1 MELKIENLT
10 KAYGKK
16 VALKDFSATLSNGI
30 YGLLG
35 PNGAGKSTMM
45 KIITENL
52 SADKGRILVD
62 GVPSSEMGAAY
73 RSLLG
78 YMPQQQGMYPHF
90 TARRF
95 LYYIAGLKGMSKA
108 QAEEEIERAAA
119 MVNMTEHLDKRLGTY
134 SGGMKQRI
142 LIAQAVLGSPKI
154 LILDEPTA
162 GLDPKERIR
171 IRNLIS
177 QISLDRIVILATH
190 VVSDVEYI
198 AKEIIM
204 LKNGELVSQLRPSA
218 LLQQMKGKVFEIC
231 VPEDRVDGV
240 QDTYLVGNIRMDD
253 EDRIW
258 VRVIDDEKPQW
269 EVVQEVLPS
278 LEDVY
283 LYTFEERT
291 PGERKIEICCG

>member
-10 KAYGKK
+10 KAYAKK
-16 VALKDFSATLSNGI
+16 VALRDFSATLTNGI

-52 SADKGRILVD
+52 TPDKGKILVD
-62 GVPSSEMGAAY
+62 GVPSKKMGAAY
-73 RSLLG
+73 RALLG

-95 LYYIAGLKGMSKA
+95 LYYIAALKGMSRSEVKK
-108 QAEEEIERAAA
+108 EVERVAAL
-119 MVNMTEHLDKRLGTY
+119 VNMTEYLDKRLGTY

-142 LIAQAVLGSPKI
+142 LIAQTILGSPKI
-154 LILDEPTA
+154 MILDEPTA

-177 QISLDRIVILATH
+177 QISMDSIVILATH
-190 VVSDVEYI
+190 VVSDVEFI

-204 LKNGELVSQLRPSA
+204 LKNGDKVSQLRPA
-218 LLQQMKGKVFEIC
+218 ELLQQMQGKVFELP
-231 VPEDRVDGV
+231 VTEEQVDTIQGK
-240 QDTYLVGNIRMDD
+240 YLVGNIRKDSGD
-253 EDRIW
+253 TIW
-258 VRVIDDEKPQW
+258 MRVIDDCRPDW
-269 EVVQEVLPS
+269 AGAQEAAPT

-291 PGERKIEICCG
+291 PKEGSV

>member
-1 MELKIENLT
+1 MELRIENLT

-16 VALKDFSATLSNGI
+16 VALNDFSATLSNGI

-52 SADKGRILVD
+52 SADKGQILVD
-62 GVPSSEMGAAY
+62 GVPSDEMGTAY
-73 RSLLG
+73 RTLLG

-108 QAEEEIERAAA
+108 ESAEEIERVAA

-204 LKNGELVSQLRPSA
+204 LKNGKLVSQLRPA
-218 LLQQMKGKVFEIC
+218 ELLRQMKGKVMEIC
-231 VPEDRVDGV
+231 VPEDKVETV
-240 QDTYLVGNIRMDD
+240 QQYYLVGNIRKD
-253 EDRIW
+253 EQEKIW
-258 VRVIDDEKPQW
+258 IRVIGDEIPEW
-269 EVVQEVLPS
+269 PEMQEVMPT

-283 LYTFEERT
+283 LYTFEDKE
-291 PGERKIEICCG
+291 GLI

>member
-1 MELKIENLT
+1 MELRIENLT

-16 VALKDFSATLSNGI
+16 VALNDFTATLSSGI

-45 KIITENL
+45 KILTENL
-52 SADKGRILVD
+52 AADRGRVLVN
-62 GVPSSEMGAAY
+62 GVPSNEMGAEY
-73 RSLLG
+73 RALLG
-78 YMPQQQGMYPHF
+78 YMPQQQGLYPHF

-95 LYYIAGLKGMSKA
+95 LTYIAALKGMDKKTA
-108 QAEEEIERAAA
+108 AEEVEKAAA
-119 MVNMTEHLDKRLGTY
+119 MVNMTEHLDKRLGTF

-177 QISLDRIVILATH
+177 QISMDRIVILATH
-190 VVSDVEYI
+190 VVSDVEFI
-198 AKEIIM
+198 AKEILM
-204 LKNGELVSQLRPSA
+204 LKDGHLITQLSPSG

-231 VPEDRVDGV
+231 VTEEQVETV
-240 QDTYLVGNIRMDD
+240 QARYLVGNIRKDEEDKIWMRVI
-253 EDRIW
+253 EDR
-258 VRVIDDEKPQW
+258 KPDW
-269 EVVQEVLPS
+269 SEIHEVMPT

-283 LYTFEERT
+283 LHTFEAGT
-291 PGERKIEICCG
+291 PEEGLV

>member
-1 MELKIENLT
+1 MELQIKNLT

-16 VALKDFSATLSNGI
+16 VALNDFSATLSNGI

-52 SADKGRILVD
+52 SADKGQILVD
-62 GVPSSEMGAAY
+62 GVPSNEMGTAY
-73 RSLLG
+73 RTLLG

-108 QAEEEIERAAA
+108 ESAEEIERVAA

-231 VPEDRVDGV
+231 VPEDKVEEV
-240 QDTYLVGNIRMDD
+240 QNAYLVGNIRMDD
-253 EDRIW
+253 EDKIW
-258 VRVIDDEKPQW
+258 VRVIDDVKPDW
-269 EVVQEVLPS
+269 EIVQEVLPA

-291 PGERKIEICCG
+291 RKEGSV

>member
-1 MELKIENLT
+1 MELRIENLT
-10 KAYGKK
+10 KSYGKK
-16 VALKDFSATLSNGI
+16 VALNDVSATLSCGI

-45 KIITENL
+45 KIVTENL

-62 GVPSSEMGAAY
+62 GVPSDKMGADY
-73 RSLLG
+73 RALLG
-78 YMPQQQGMYPHF
+78 YMPQQQGLYPHF

-95 LYYIAGLKGMSKA
+95 LYYIAALKGMNKV
-108 QAEEEIERAAA
+108 QATQEIQRVTA

-177 QISLDRIVILATH
+177 QISMDRIVILATH
-190 VVSDVEYI
+190 VVSDVEFI
-198 AKEIIM
+198 AKQIMM
-204 LKNGELVSQLRPSA
+204 LKNGDLISMSRPA
-218 LLQQMKGKVFEIC
+218 ELLQQMEGKVFELP
-231 VPEDRVDGV
+231 VREDQVDAV
-240 QDTYLVGNIRMDD
+240 QQQYLVGNIRKDAADTVWM
-253 EDRIW
+253 RI
-258 VRVIDDEKPQW
+258 IDDKKPNW
-269 EVVQEVLPS
+269 AGVLDVGPT

-283 LYTFEERT
+283 LYTFEDRT
-291 PGERKIEICCG
+291 PKEGSV

>member
-1 MELKIENLT
+1 MELRIENLT
-10 KAYGKK
+10 KAYGRK
-16 VALKDFSATLSNGI
+16 VALCDFTATLSSGI

-35 PNGAGKSTMM
+35 PNGAGKSTLM

-52 SADKGRILVD
+52 SADKGCILVD
-62 GVPSSEMGAAY
+62 GVPSDKLGAEY

-78 YMPQQQGMYPHF
+78 YMPQQQGLYPHF

-95 LYYIAGLKGMSKA
+95 LYYIAALKGMSKQQA
-108 QAEEEIERAAA
+108 AEEVERVAA
-119 MVNMTEHLDKRLGTY
+119 MVNMTDVLDKRLGTY

-177 QISLDRIVILATH
+177 QISMDRIVILATH

-198 AKEIIM
+198 AKEIMM
-204 LKNGELVSQLRPSA
+204 LKNGHLVSQLRPGA
-218 LLQQMKGKVFEIC
+218 LLQQMKGKVFEVC
-231 VPEDRVDGV
+231 VNEDQVDAV
-240 QDTYLVGNIRMDD
+240 QEQYLVGNIRKD
-253 EDRIW
+253 EADKIW
-258 VRVIDDEKPQW
+258 VRVIDDKKPDW
-269 EVVQEVLPS
+269 AEVQEVMPS

-283 LYTFEERT
+283 LYTFEERVSREE
-291 PGERKIEICCG
+291 GAL

>member
-1 MELKIENLT
+1 MELRIENLT

-30 YGLLG
+30 YGRLG

-52 SADKGRILVD
+52 SADKGQILVD
-62 GVPSSEMGAAY
+62 GVPSDEMGTAY
-73 RSLLG
+73 RTLLG

-108 QAEEEIERAAA
+108 ESAEEIERVAA

-231 VPEDRVDGV
+231 VPEDKVEEV
-240 QDTYLVGNIRMDD
+240 QNAYLVGNIRMDD
-253 EDRIW
+253 EDKIW
-258 VRVIDDEKPQW
+258 VRVIEDVKPDW
-269 EVVQEVLPS
+269 AVVQEVLPS

-291 PGERKIEICCG
+291 SKEGSV

>member
-1 MELKIENLT
+1 MELRIENLT

-16 VALKDFSATLSNGI
+16 VALNDFSATLSNGI

-52 SADKGRILVD
+52 SAEKGQILVD
-62 GVPSSEMGAAY
+62 GVPSDEMGTAY
-73 RSLLG
+73 RTLLG

-108 QAEEEIERAAA
+108 EAAEEIERVAA

-171 IRNLIS
+171 IRTLIS

-231 VPEDRVDGV
+231 VPEDKVEEV
-240 QDTYLVGNIRMDD
+240 QNAYLVGNIRMDD
-253 EDRIW
+253 EEKIW
-258 VRVIDDEKPQW
+258 VRVIDDVKPDW
-269 EVVQEVLPS
+269 EIVQEVLPA

-291 PGERKIEICCG
+291 SKEGSV

>member
-1 MELKIENLT
+1 MELRIENLT

-16 VALKDFSATLSNGI
+16 VALRDFSATLSNGI

-52 SADKGRILVD
+52 SADNGRILVD
-62 GVPSSEMGAAY
+62 GVPSDEMGAAY

-108 QAEEEIERAAA
+108 EAAEEIERVAA
-119 MVNMTEHLDKRLGTY
+119 MVNMTEHLDKQLGTY
-134 SGGMKQRI
+134 SGGMKQRL

-204 LKNGELVSQLRPSA
+204 LKNGELVSQLRPST

-231 VPEDRVDGV
+231 VPEGKVDEV
-240 QDTYLVGNIRMDD
+240 QNSYLVGNIRMDD

-258 VRVIDDEKPQW
+258 VRVIGDEKPNW
-269 EVVQEVLPS
+269 DVVQEVLPS

-283 LYTFEERT
+283 LYTFEERNAKE
-291 PGERKIEICCG
+291 GAL

>member
-1 MELKIENLT
+1 MELRIEHLT
-10 KAYGKK
+10 KSYGKK
-16 VALKDFSATLSNGI
+16 VALNNFSATLSNGI

-45 KIITENL
+45 KILTENL
-52 SADKGRILVD
+52 SADD
-62 GVPSSEMGAAY
+62 GQIFVNGNRSEDMGAAY

-78 YMPQQQGMYPHF
+78 YMPQQQGLYPHF

-95 LYYIAGLKGMSKA
+95 LYYIAGLKGMSKK
-108 QAEEEIERAAA
+108 QAAVEIERVAA
-119 MVNMTEHLDKRLGTY
+119 MVNMTEHLDKRLGTF

-177 QISLDRIVILATH
+177 QIALDRIVILATH
-190 VVSDVEYI
+190 VVSDVEFI

-204 LKNGELVSQLRPSA
+204 LKNGQLVSQLRPSA

-231 VPEDRVDGV
+231 VPEDMVDDV
-240 QDTYLVGNIRMDD
+240 QDRYLVGNIRMDD
-253 EDRIW
+253 EDKVW
-258 VRVIDDEKPQW
+258 VRIINDSKPNW
-269 EVVQEVLPS
+269 DLMQEVQPT

-291 PGERKIEICCG
+291 PKEGLV

>member
-1 MELKIENLT
+1 MKLEIENLT

-16 VALKDFSATLSNGI
+16 VALCDFSTTLSCGI

-35 PNGAGKSTMM
+35 PNGAGKSTLM

-62 GVPSSEMGAAY
+62 GIPSDKMGADY
-73 RSLLG
+73 RTLLG
-78 YMPQQQGMYPHF
+78 YMPQQQGLYPHF

-95 LYYIAGLKGMSKA
+95 LYYIAALKGMDKR
-108 QAEEEIERAAA
+108 QAAEEIERAAA
-119 MVNMTEHLDKRLGTY
+119 MVNMTDVLDKRLGTY

-142 LIAQAVLGSPKI
+142 LIAQAILGSPKI

-177 QISLDRIVILATH
+177 QISMDRIVILATH
-190 VVSDVEYI
+190 VVSDIEYI

-204 LKNGELVSQLRPSA
+204 LKNGHLVSQMRPGA
-218 LLQQMKGKVFEIC
+218 LLQQMNGKVFEIC
-231 VPEDRVDGV
+231 VNEDQVDAV
-240 QDTYLVGNIRMDD
+240 QAQYLVGNIRKD
-253 EDRIW
+253 EAEKIW
-258 VRVIDDEKPQW
+258 VRVISDTKPDW
-269 EVVQEVLPS
+269 PESLEVLPS

-283 LYTFEERT
+283 LYTFEEQVPREE
-291 PGERKIEICCG
+291 GSV

>member
-1 MELKIENLT
+1 MELQIKNLT
-10 KAYGKK
+10 KSYGKK
-16 VALKDFSATLSNGI
+16 VALNDFSATLSNGI

-52 SADKGRILVD
+52 SADKGQILLD
-62 GVPSSEMGAAY
+62 GVPSNEMGIAY

-108 QAEEEIERAAA
+108 EAAEEIERVTA

-177 QISLDRIVILATH
+177 QVALDRIVILATH

-204 LKNGELVSQLRPSA
+204 LKNGELVSQLRPSG

-231 VPEDRVDGV
+231 VPKDKVDEV
-240 QDTYLVGNIRMDD
+240 QNTYLVGNLRVDD
-253 EDRIW
+253 EDNIW
-258 VRVIDDEKPQW
+258 VRVIVDKRPDW
-269 EVVQEVLPS
+269 ENVQEVLPS

-283 LYTFEERT
+283 LFTFEEGVSRE
-291 PGERKIEICCG
+291 GSV